1 MLRQVLGALGVLA
14 TLVPD
19 RTVNVFEAI
28 AGPLV
33 YEAPES
39 VEWNEYLTGGV
50 RVIGAAYVL
59 VALWDRRRRNRS

>member
-1 MLRQVLGALGVLA
+1 MLRQFLGALGVLA

-33 YEAPES
+33 YEDPKS
-39 VEWNEYLTGGV
+39 GEWNEHLTGGV
-50 RVIGAAYVL
+50 LVIGVAYVL
-59 VALWDRRRRNRS
+59 LALWDRRRRNGS

>member
-1 MLRQVLGALGVLA
+1 MLRQFLGVLGVLT
-14 TLVPD
+14 TLAPD
-19 RTVNVFEAI
+19 RIVDVFEAI

-39 VEWNEYLTGGV
+39 VGWNEYLTGGV
-50 RVIGAAYVL
+50 RVIGAAYVI